1 MKKVFILMATYNG
14 EKYLREQIDSLL
26 NQKDIDVFIRVADDR
41 STDSTP
47 AILEEY
53 KKKYKNFD
61 YYINEKN
68 KGFTYNFLDLYFSIK
83 NEEFDYCAFSD
94 QDDVWLDDK
103 VITGINQIE
112 EKNSPKGC
120 LYCSNLKL
128 VNEKLEE
135 YGMQED
141 KGILK
146 ATRYSF
152 LVSNIA
158 TGCTIVIDKKFY
170 DHSVKYYPEGIHLHD
185 YWLFLI
191 AVFTADYIYDF
202 GAHILY
208 RQHGNNQIG
217 SNKKF
222 FTKNKLHNFFHPKHS
237 TTTLLKEM
245 LKGYE
250 KDINEEDLEQI
261 KIAAFYKESH
271 KNKRK
276 LFWSRKIRR
285 RKHNPLFKLKVM
297 LGKY

>member
-83 NEEFDYCAFSD
+83 NEKFDYCAFSD

-103 VITGINQIE
+103 VISGIKKIE
-112 EKNSPKGC
+112 EKNSSKGC
-120 LYCSNLKL
+120 VYCSNLKL
-128 VNEKLEE
+128 VDENLNEIGL
-135 YGMQED
+135 QETVD
-141 KGILK
+141 YSNLQK
-146 ATRYSF
+146 YSF
-152 LVSNIA
+152 IASNLA
-158 TGCTIVIDKKFY
+158 TGCTMVVDKKFY
-170 DHSVKYYPEGIHLHD
+170 DLSMRHYPEGIHLHD

-191 AVFTADYIYDF
+191 GVFAADYVYDYE
-202 GAHILY
+202 AHILY

-217 SNKKF
+217 SNKKIS
-222 FTKNKLHNFFHPKHS
+222 KAKIDSVLHPKYS
-237 TTTLLKEM
+237 TTTLLKEL

-250 KDINEEDLEQI
+250 KDISEEDLKQI
-261 KIAAFYKESH
+261 KLAAFYKESRKSKRALRRSKVIVPRRH
-271 KNKRK
+271 K
-276 LFWSRKIRR
+276 FF
-285 RKHNPLFKLKVM
+285 FKFKVAI
-297 LGKY
+297 GKY